1 MKRTRQILT
10 LFVFVSIISIL
21 SIGGCN
27 KNGSN
32 GQGIPEAIRAI
43 FNDSLYDGGFW
54 ALRVVD
60 LETGEVIYNQRSNE
74 DIFIGSVRKVF
85 TIGEALKEF
94 GQDFMFRKPIHRQGS
109 VNDEGVLDGD
119 IILVA
124 TGDLTMG
131 GRRNPNNTMAVTN
144 FDHNDANNLGN
155 AILSAPDPLQGYK
168 DLAKQIAD
176 SGVTRIT
183 GEIIIDDRL
192 FQPYLFRDEFDVK
205 PIFVNDDVVDVIVN
219 PGAPGGPAVVDWRP
233 KSAAFDVESTLQTL
247 ALGEVNDID
256 LDPLVPECF
265 GMLDCMGTVSG
276 EVSADLEPPLTDAFP
291 IIQIFRISDPSSYAR
306 TVLIEALIE
315 EGVEVDAPVVAKN
328 PSQLL
333 PPKNSYT
340 PNTILGE
347 YVSLPY
353 SEYAK
358 LVLKVSY
365 NIGSDTSLLL
375 WGLTRV
381 RDNMEDT
388 LAIERDHLIN
398 DIGIPGDEFMFFDG
412 SGGGDTIATNKAV
425 IQMLEY
431 ISKQSFFPDYLE
443 LLPILGVDGS
453 LSFVTDFEE
462 DNTLAGAKGNVY
474 AKTGTFITGSEE
486 GLFLKGQA
494 LGGYIDTKS
503 GKWLMFHLAVN
514 NVPLGSD
521 ITNVQ
526 QVFQDQGTITAII
539 WRDN

>member
-1 MKRTRQILT
+1 MKRTRHLLT
-10 LFVFVSIISIL
+10 LLAFLSLISIL
-21 SIGGCN
+21 AVGGCN
-27 KNGSN
+27 NNDQS
-32 GQGIPEAIRAI
+32 IPPEIRAI
-43 FNDSLYDGGFW
+43 FNDALYDGGFW

-60 LETGEVIYNQRSNE
+60 LETGDVIYNQRSND

-85 TIGEALKEF
+85 TIGELLEEY
-94 GQDFMFRKPIHRQGS
+94 GQDFMFRTPLHRQGS
-109 VNDEGVLDGD
+109 ITDEGVLEGD
-119 IILVA
+119 LIVVA
-124 TGDLTMG
+124 SGDLTMG

-155 AILSAPDPLQGYK
+155 AVLSAPDPLQGYK

-205 PIFVNDDVVDVIVN
+205 PIFVNDDVVDVIVD
-219 PGAPGGPAVVDWRP
+219 PGTPGGLAVVDYRP
-233 KSAAFDVESTLQTL
+233 KSAAFSVDSTLQTL
-247 ALGEVNDID
+247 ATGEVNDIE
-256 LDPLVPECF
+256 LDPFVPECF
-265 GMLDCMGTVSG
+265 GMIDCMGTVSG
-276 EVSADLEPPLTDAFP
+276 EISADLEPPLTNAFP
-291 IIQIFRISDPSSYAR
+291 IIQIFRIKDPSSYAR
-306 TVLIEALIE
+306 TVLIEALID
-315 EGVEVDAPVVAKN
+315 EGVIVDAPIVAKN
-328 PSQLL
+328 PSGLL

-340 PNTILGE
+340 PDTILAE
-347 YVSLPY
+347 YKSLPL
-353 SEYAK
+353 SEYGR

-375 WGLTRV
+375 WGLPRGS
-381 RDNMEDT
+381 DNMEDT
-388 LAIERDHLIN
+388 LAIEREHLID

-412 SGGGDTIATNKAV
+412 SGGGDTTATNKAV

-431 ISKQSFFPDYLE
+431 ISKQSFFPDYLQ

-462 DNTLAGAKGNVY
+462 DGTLAGAKGNVY

-503 GKWLMFHLAVN
+503 GKRLMFHLAVN
-514 NVPLGSD
+514 NVPLGFD
-521 ITNVQ
+521 VTNVL